1 MLRRFHH
8 SLVLL
13 VVLTFAVTATRAQ
26 NATSVGNLPL
36 PELQKLAN
44 RGDPAAQN
52 ELGLRYRLGSDVE
65 KDPAKAIP
73 WFLKAARQ
81 GYAKAYFNLGAA
93 YYNGDGVPR
102 NDQDSC
108 VWFILSADAGDPR
121 GQEAVERTRQE
132 ESPRRLMEC
141 EVTTGTAYVTG
152 DVIKTDY
159 DKAMKWYL
167 KAANAGDGIACEKIA
182 YLYDRGLGVPQDKK
196 QSFDWLKRSAD
207 LGYAVAI
214 FELGRAYEIGDGVRQ
229 DVPKAKK
236 LYEQASAYGQ
246 PEALIAL
253 GTMYA
258 EGHGAKLDREK
269 ALTYY
274 IVAANY
280 GNPEGKRLAG
290 ELATQLSPKQVSEAK
305 EDAHRF
311 EVSTKRPLVL
321 VPK

>member
-8 SLVLL
+8 FLVLF
-13 VVLTFAVTATRAQ
+13 VVLTLAVTATRAQ
-26 NATSVGNLPL
+26 DATSVGTLPL
-36 PELQKLAN
+36 PELQKLADG
-44 RGDPAAQN
+44 GDPAAQN

-81 GYAKAYFNLGAA
+81 SYAKAYFNLGAA

-108 VWFILSADAGDPR
+108 VWFILSADTGDPR
-121 GQEAVERTRQE
+121 GQEAVERTRRE
-132 ESPRRLMEC
+132 ESPRRLMGC
-141 EVTTGTAYVTG
+141 EVTAGTAYVTG
-152 DVIKTDY
+152 DMIKPDY
-159 DKAMKWYL
+159 AKAMQWYL

-182 YLYDRGLGVPQDKK
+182 YLYDRGLGVTQDKQ
-196 QSFDWLKRSAD
+196 QSFSWLKRSAD
-207 LGYAVAI
+207 LGYPVAI
-214 FELGRAYEIGDGVRQ
+214 FELGRAYEIGDGVPQ

-236 LYEQASAYGQ
+236 LYEQASANGQ

-253 GTMYA
+253 GNMYA

-280 GNPEGKRLAG
+280 GNPEGKRLAS
-290 ELATQLSPKQVSEAK
+290 ELAPQLSSKQVAAAK
-305 EDAHRF
+305 QDAHRF
-311 EVSTKRPLVL
+311 EVSNKRPLVL